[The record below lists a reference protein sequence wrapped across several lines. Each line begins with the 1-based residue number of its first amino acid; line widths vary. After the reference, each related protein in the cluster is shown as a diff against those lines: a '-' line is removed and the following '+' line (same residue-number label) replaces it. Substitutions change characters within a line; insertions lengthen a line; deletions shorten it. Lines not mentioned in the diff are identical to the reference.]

1 MKSGNF
7 KFETLFIGDNKILTY
22 FYPQAKSPCLLFTG
36 KHLYSWSLRLF
47 NVFCTFQ
54 GCLLKLDTQ
63 HGSAPMYGKCRLHDN
78 INLKPSY
85 DETYY
90 WRNLRWDGEG
100 FSLNFS
106 FKRLEKFFP
115 THTINVVTS
124 NSANKQLLFECPL
137 LWKRHFPYIRA
148 HPEYITLINN
158 LGTLTKAFFKKKTL
172 PNTISQR
179 TFI

>member
-78 INLKPSY
+78 KHLKPSY

-90 WRNLRWDGEG
+90 WRNLRWEGEG
-100 FSLNFS
+100 FSL
-106 FKRLEKFFP
+106 
-115 THTINVVTS
+115 
-124 NSANKQLLFECPL
+124 
-137 LWKRHFPYIRA
+137 HFI
-148 HPEYITLINN
+148 
-158 LGTLTKAFFKKKTL
+158 FKKRRNSFPLTPSTL
-172 PNTISQR
+172 SLQIPPISSYFLSVHCYENDIFR
-179 TFI
+179 TSERIQSI